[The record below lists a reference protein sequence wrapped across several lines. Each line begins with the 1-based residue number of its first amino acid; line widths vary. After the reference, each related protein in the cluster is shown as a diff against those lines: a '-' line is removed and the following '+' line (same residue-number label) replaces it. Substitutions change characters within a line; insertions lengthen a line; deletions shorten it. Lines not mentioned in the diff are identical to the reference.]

1 MENRGICIDLPQ
13 FYEAAALSY
22 ACSRQYNKA
31 FDVLNRGLSRLGSVV
46 EEIYRNF
53 AHKMEGKIA
62 DEKVKEERE
71 GKQRANRKAF
81 TELNTDELKAGFRVA
96 LQRKLQGFSSQAI
109 NTTPCKIA
117 SVRVLPD
124 TFTQIGNEKKKDNTE
139 RGGEEPHKKK
149 LRLIQSKIPE
159 IRKGRSE
166 NIPTSERWS
175 KVKIPQ
181 ISILRSGTVRP
192 GHKIDIFTD
201 SDQEYRNDEGE
212 ITVYPKSLLISQTG
226 EEQQFEEARME
237 KYLRFI
243 KKQKKA
249 DESTLENEPKAAVI
263 PEITDTCT
271 KTELLER
278 IKACPRLSPGKSD
291 EKNEIKLETI
301 SDFILKQDSSTG
313 NVRTAILYF
322 LDEMLSCLISLREN
336 EIIHGSIS
344 IKSFIYTTSFENN
357 ALLERNKSLPR
368 EFWYNRGL
376 KLQDFGPRSIDT
388 GTLPRET
395 CKGEWPPHL
404 RTLQERENWLWDVDI
419 AGVFSALCT
428 LMKVEIQPHG
438 NLQNNVCTNGK
449 GLDVISELWDLKRRD
464 CHIEDIKKL
473 RSKVERILFG
483 DRRKVAATKAA
494 LVWIELNL
502 LLAD

>member
-1 MENRGICIDLPQ
+1 MENRGICINLPK
-13 FYEAAALSY
+13 FYEEAALSY
-22 ACSRQYNKA
+22 ARSRQYTKA

-46 EEIYRNF
+46 EEIYRSF
-53 AHKMEGKIA
+53 AHKVEGKIA
-62 DEKVKEERE
+62 DEKIKEERE
-71 GKQRANRKAF
+71 EKQRAHRKAF

-96 LQRKLQGFSSQAI
+96 LQRKLQSFSSQAI
-109 NTTPCKIA
+109 NTTPCKIT

-124 TFTQIGNEKKKDNTE
+124 TFTQIGNDKKKDNTE
-139 RGGEEPHKKK
+139 HGEEPHKKK

-175 KVKIPQ
+175 RVKIPQ
-181 ISILRSGTVRP
+181 ISILRSGTART

-201 SDQEYRNDEGE
+201 SDKEYRNDEGE
-212 ITVYPKSLLISQTG
+212 ITVYPRSLLISHTG
-226 EEQQFEEARME
+226 EEQQFEEARTE

-243 KKQKKA
+243 KKQKRV
-249 DESTLENEPKAAVI
+249 DVSTLENEPKTAVL
-263 PEITDTCT
+263 PEITGVYT

-278 IKACPRLSPGKSD
+278 IKTCPRLSPGKSD
-291 EKNEIKLETI
+291 DKNEIKLETI

-313 NVRTAILYF
+313 NVRIAILYF

-357 ALLERNKSLPR
+357 TLLERNKGLPR

-376 KLQDFGPRSIDT
+376 KLQDLGPGSIDT
-388 GTLPRET
+388 GTLPGET

-404 RTLQERENWLWDVDI
+404 RTLQESENWLWDVDI

-428 LMKVEIQPHG
+428 LMKIEIQPHG
-438 NLQNNVCTNGK
+438 NLQNNICTNGK
-449 GLDVISELWDLKRRD
+449 GLDAISELWDLKRRD
-464 CHIEDIKKL
+464 CHIEGIKKL
-473 RSKVERILFG
+473 RGKVERILFG

-502 LLAD
+502 LLTD